1 MSLNLDADHGLRR
14 RALPSTLEFVKAAA
28 RGLSASAALAALSA
42 CVTPATKFALA
53 ERRAEHTTIE
63 RCVSES
69 PYGETGRDGCK
80 ILWWSTQGSGAR
92 WAAVRLQA
100 DASLSKNRPAFDEQ
114 VSRQSGV
121 ERQKCLARWL
131 AREQESGPPQLDSQS
146 ATLGHPFCFA
156 VSKFFAKGA
165 YALFDEVDR

>member
-1 MSLNLDADHGLRR
+1 MSPNFDADHDLRL
-14 RALPSTLEFVKAAA
+14 RAPPKTLTFVGAAA
-28 RGLSASAALAALSA
+28 RGLAASAALAALSA
-42 CVTPATKFALA
+42 CVTPATKLALA

-69 PYGETGRDGCK
+69 PYGEAGRDACK

-114 VSRQSGV
+114 LSRQSGI
-121 ERQKCLARWL
+121 ERQKCLVRWL

-146 ATLGHPFCFA
+146 AALGHPFCFA
-156 VSKFFAKGA
+156 ASKFFARGA
-165 YALFDEVDR
+165 YALFDEVSR